1 MYLNEFALRTLLD
14 RYMAPQDKTVEG
26 IFIRSIRSYGDN
38 EERKQRLEQY
48 VLDNWYIPSTPV
60 LTNAGTSRGNPIAC
74 FLNTVEDSRRGILG
88 HYTETGWLASNGG
101 GVGAE
106 WSALRTIGSRTSKGS
121 QSNGMLGFQSVVD
134 RLVTAFAQG
143 STRRASYAGF
153 LNVQH
158 PEVLEFIDM
167 RKPTGGDI
175 NRKNLNLHHG
185 MLITDAFMDAVYEDK
200 PWDLVDPHSKEVKQ
214 TLSARSL
221 WEHILETRSL
231 TGEPY
236 LIFQDTMNNNR
247 PQILKDLGVSVTT
260 SNLCTEITVA
270 TTMPDGSAATG
281 VCCLGALNLD
291 KWDEFKGNI
300 QQVVEDC
307 LWHLWHVLDSFI
319 HNDMEGA
326 ESAKRN
332 AAYYR
337 DVGLGTIGF
346 HSLLQQKMIPFDS
359 ALAKSLNQRVYK
371 AIHEAAELA
380 DFSLV
385 SELGECQASY
395 EAAKRNQQGPFLTR
409 RARTFTHKLA
419 IAPNASTS
427 IFADAS
433 PGCEPW
439 TANAFIRKTASGT
452 YVEKNKY
459 LKAQLAKLG
468 MDTED
473 FWTDCILHKGSIQHR
488 EDIPQEIKDVFKG
501 AYELNQHWLVQ
512 HVADRQPY
520 ICQSQSLNLYFLP
533 ETPRH
538 VFNSVHLAAHKKGV
552 KSLYYA
558 KSLTKHKATTG
569 RVVAEIKQDTSDAE
583 CLGCAN

>member
-1 MYLNEFALRTLLD
+1 MYLNEFAKRTLLD
-14 RYMAPQDKTVEG
+14 RYMAPQDKTVED
-26 IFIRSIRSYGDN
+26 IFIRSVRSYGN
-38 EERKQRLEQY
+38 NHERKQRLEKY
-48 VLDNWYIPSTPV
+48 VLSNWYVPSTPV

-74 FLNTVEDSRRGILG
+74 FLNTVDDSRRGILG

-101 GVGAE
+101 GVGAN
-106 WSALRTIGSRTSKGS
+106 WSNLRTIGSKTSKGS

-153 LNVQH
+153 LDISH

-167 RKPTGGDI
+167 RRPTGGDI

-185 MLITDAFMDAVYEDK
+185 VLLTDYFMQAVQAGAN
-200 PWDLVDPHSKEVKQ
+200 WDLIDPHSHEVKSTVQ
-214 TLSARSL
+214 ARAL
-221 WEHILETRSL
+221 WEHILETRTL

-236 LIFQDTMNNNR
+236 IIFQDNMNNQR
-247 PQILKDLGVSVTT
+247 PDILKALGVESLT

-270 TTMPDGSAATG
+270 TSLPNGEAATG

-291 KWDEFKGNI
+291 KWDEFKDQI
-300 QQVVEDC
+300 CQVVEDC

-319 HNDMEGA
+319 QNDMEGA
-326 ESAKRN
+326 DSAKRN

-359 ALAKSLNQRVYK
+359 ALAKSINHRVYK
-371 AIHEAAELA
+371 AIHRAAHEANAELA
-380 DFSLV
+380 I
-385 SELGECQASY
+385 ELGNCQAAIDTDTM
-395 EAAKRNQQGPFLTR
+395 AA
-409 RARTFTHKLA
+409 FTHMLA

-433 PGCEPW
+433 PGSEPW

-459 LKAQLAKLG
+459 LQREIQMLG
-468 MDTED
+468 LDNEE
-473 FWTDCILHKGSIQHR
+473 FWTDVILHKGSVQHR
-488 EDIPQEIKDVFKG
+488 DDIPQEVKDVFKG
-501 AYELNQHWLVQ
+501 AYELNQHWLVE
-512 HVADRQPY
+512 HVADRQPF
-520 ICQSQSLNLYFLP
+520 ICQAQSLNLYFLP
-533 ETPRH
+533 KTERKH
-538 VFNSVHLAAHKKGV
+538 VHQVHFNAWKKGV
-552 KSLYYA
+552 KSLYYM
-558 KSLTKHKATTG
+558 KTLTAHKATTG
-569 RVVAEIKQDTSDAE
+569 RVVQEIKQDTQEYE

>member
-1 MYLNEFALRTLLD
+1 MYLNEFAKRTLED
-14 RYMAPQDKTVEG
+14 RYMAPQDKTVED

-38 EERKQRLEQY
+38 EERKARLEKY
-48 VLDNWYIPSTPV
+48 VLNNWYVPSTPV
-60 LTNAGTSRGNPIAC
+60 LTNAGTTRGNPIAC
-74 FLNTVEDSRRGILG
+74 FLNTVPDSRRGILG

-106 WSALRTIGSRTSKGS
+106 WSDLRTIGARTSKGS

-153 LNVQH
+153 LNVSH
-158 PEVLEFIDM
+158 PELMEFIDM
-167 RKPTGGDI
+167 RRPTGGDI

-185 MLITDAFMDAVYEDK
+185 VLITDDFMQAVLEDLN
-200 PWDLVDPHSKEVKQ
+200 WELIDPHTKDVKQ
-214 TLSARSL
+214 TVRARAV

-236 LIFQDTMNNNR
+236 IIFQDNMNNQR
-247 PQILKDLGVSVTT
+247 PELLKTLGVDVTT

-270 TTMPDGSAATG
+270 TKLPNGEAATG

-291 KWDEFKGNI
+291 KWDEFKDQI
-300 QQVVEDC
+300 HQVVEDC
-307 LWHLWHVLDSFI
+307 LWHLWHVLDSFTQ
-319 HNDMEGA
+319 NDMEGA
-326 ESAKRN
+326 ESAKKN
-332 AAYYR
+332 AKYYR

-346 HSLLQQKMIPFDS
+346 HSYLQQKDVAFDS
-359 ALAKSLNQRVYK
+359 AMAKVLNKRIYSK
-371 AIHEAAELA
+371 IHNAVGHANHSMVAELGA
-380 DFSLV
+380 
-385 SELGECQASY
+385 CQASID
-395 EAAKRNQQGPFLTR
+395 RGNGHLVV
-409 RARTFTHKLA
+409 FTHATA

-459 LKAQLAKLG
+459 LQKKLQALG
-468 MDTED
+468 LDTEE
-473 FWTDCILHKGSIQHR
+473 FWTDCIIHKGSIQHR
-488 EDIPQEIKDVFKG
+488 TDVPDEIKEVFKG
-501 AYELNQHWLVQ
+501 AYEMNQLWLVE
-512 HVADRQPY
+512 HAADRQPF
-520 ICQSQSLNLYFLP
+520 ICQAQSVNLYFLP
-533 ETPRH
+533 KTNRKH
-538 VFNSVHLAAHKKGV
+538 VNAVHIQAWKKGM
-552 KSLYYA
+552 KSLYYM
-558 KSLTKHKATTG
+558 KTLTAHKASTG
-569 RVVAEIKQDTSDAE
+569 NAVVEVRQDTSEYE

>member
-1 MYLNEFALRTLLD
+1 MYLNEFAKRTLLD
-14 RYMAPQDKTVEG
+14 RYMAPQDKTVED
-26 IFIRSIRSYGDN
+26 IFIRSIRSYGSN
-38 EERKQRLEQY
+38 EERKQRLEKY
-48 VLDNWYIPSTPV
+48 VLNNWYIPSTPV

-74 FLNTVEDSRRGILG
+74 FLNTVEDSRKGILG

-101 GVGAE
+101 GVGAD
-106 WSALRTIGSRTSKGS
+106 WSNLRTIGSRTSKGS

-143 STRRASYAGF
+143 STRRASYASF
-153 LNVQH
+153 LNISH

-167 RKPTGGDI
+167 RRPTGGDI

-185 MLITDAFMDAVYEDK
+185 VLLTDQFMQAVLDAK
-200 PWDLVDPHSKEVKQ
+200 SWDLIDPHTKEVKSTVQ
-214 TLSARSL
+214 ARQL

-236 LIFQDTMNNNR
+236 IIFQDTMNRNR
-247 PQILKDLGVSVTT
+247 PSILKDLNVDVTT

-270 TTMPDGSAATG
+270 TKLPNGESATG

-291 KWDEFKGNI
+291 KWDEYKDQI
-300 QQVVEDC
+300 QEVVEDC

-319 HNDMEGA
+319 KSDTEGA

-359 ALAKSLNQRVYK
+359 ALAKSLNKRVYST
-371 AIHEAAELA
+371 IHAAAHRANVELA
-380 DFSLV
+380 H
-385 SELGECQASY
+385 ELGECQANLD
-395 EAAKRNQQGPFLTR
+395 AGNIFRCA
-409 RARTFTHKLA
+409 FTHMLA

-459 LKAQLAKLG
+459 LQRELQALG

-473 FWTDCILHKGSIQHR
+473 FWTDCIIHGGSIQHR
-488 EDIPQEIKDVFKG
+488 TDLPQELRDVFKG

-512 HVADRQPY
+512 HVADRQKY

-533 ETPRH
+533 KTERKF
-538 VFNSVHLAAHKKGV
+538 VNSVHIKAWEKGV
-552 KSLYYA
+552 KSLYYM
-558 KSLTKHKATTG
+558 KTLTSHKATTG
-569 RVVAEIKQDTSDAE
+569 KAVAEIRQDTSEYE

>member
-1 MYLNEFALRTLLD
+1 MYLNEFAKRTLLD
-14 RYMAPQDKTVEG
+14 RYMAPGDKTVED
-26 IFIRSIRSYGDN
+26 IFIRSIRSYGTD
-38 EERKQRLEQY
+38 EARKQRLEMY
-48 VLDNWYIPSTPV
+48 VLNNWYVPSTPV
-60 LTNAGTSRGNPIAC
+60 LTNAGTDRGNPIAC
-74 FLNTVEDSRRGILG
+74 FLSTVPDSRRGILG

-101 GVGAE
+101 GVGSN
-106 WSALRTIGSRTSKGS
+106 WSKLRTIGARTSKGS

-153 LNVQH
+153 LDVSH

-167 RKPTGGDI
+167 RRPTGGDI

-185 MLITDAFMDAVYEDK
+185 MLVTDAFMQAVLTDQD
-200 PWDLVDPHSKEVKQ
+200 WNLIDPHTKEVKQ
-214 TLSARSL
+214 TLKARAL

-236 LIFQDTMNNNR
+236 LIFQDNMNNQR
-247 PQILKDLGVSVTT
+247 PQILKDLGVESRT

-270 TTMPDGSAATG
+270 TELPNGEPATG

-291 KWDEFKGNI
+291 IWDEYKDNI
-300 QQVVEDC
+300 LQVVEDC

-319 HNDMEGA
+319 QNDMEGA
-326 ESAKRN
+326 DSAKKN

-346 HSLLQQKMIPFDS
+346 HSYLQQKGIAFDS
-359 ALAKSLNQRVYK
+359 AMAKVVNKRIYSNIYSYATLANTALLDVLP
-371 AIHEAAELA
+371 A
-380 DFSLV
+380 
-385 SELGECQASY
+385 CQASID
-395 EAAKRNQQGPFLTR
+395 AGTDSV
-409 RARTFTHKLA
+409 FTHMLA

-452 YVEKNKY
+452 YIEKNKY
-459 LKAQLAKLG
+459 LQKALQELG
-468 MDTED
+468 LDNEE
-473 FWTDCILHKGSIQHR
+473 FWTDCIIHRGSIQHR
-488 EDIPQEIKDVFKG
+488 TDIPQDIKDVFKG
-501 AYELNQHWLVQ
+501 AYEMNQHWLVE
-512 HVADRQPY
+512 HAADRQPY
-520 ICQSQSLNLYFLP
+520 ICQAQSVNLYFLP
-533 ETPRH
+533 KTPRKH
-538 VFNSVHLAAHKKGV
+538 VNSVHINAWKKGM
-552 KSLYYA
+552 KSLYYM
-558 KSLTKHKATTG
+558 KTLTAHKASTG
-569 RVVAEIKQDTSDAE
+569 KAVAEVQQDTQEYE